1 MPGRAPRGSRDAT
14 RHASRNIYRL
24 ARGIAEGTRSPLQA
38 LTEIVG
44 AAQMCLPR
52 GKPVHWE
59 ENAIWRVDLVM
70 ELEAETIAAARR
82 LVAEQP

>member
-1 MPGRAPRGSRDAT
+1 
-14 RHASRNIYRL
+14 
-24 ARGIAEGTRSPLQA
+24 
-38 LTEIVG
+38 
-44 AAQMCLPR
+44 MCLPR